1 MRKAMWMILTL
12 VLGAIAVPCAHA
24 DGVSFTCVPTESAPC
39 TVAAPTAPNVTFP
52 TPTTLVITW
61 DGQTFDIT
69 LPSGWLDTDT
79 FTWFASNDLFFISDT
94 SLGLTPPAEAAINTN
109 SPDVNDESGTLTFT
123 QGTPAMPEPGTVALM
138 LVGVG
143 LVFVI
148 RKRIARGLPQAA

>member
-1 MRKAMWMILTL
+1 MRKAMWVILTL

-24 DGVSFTCVPTESAPC
+24 DGVTFTCVPTVFVPC
-39 TVAAPTAPNVTFP
+39 VAAPTAPNVTFP

-69 LPSGWLDTDT
+69 LPSGWLDTNT
-79 FTWFASNDLFFISDT
+79 FIWFASNDQFIITDT
-94 SLGLTPPAEAAINTN
+94 SLGLSPPAEATINTN

>member
-1 MRKAMWMILTL
+1 
-12 VLGAIAVPCAHA
+12 
-24 DGVSFTCVPTESAPC
+24 
-39 TVAAPTAPNVTFP
+39 
-52 TPTTLVITW
+52 
-61 DGQTFDIT
+61 
-69 LPSGWLDTDT
+69 
-79 FTWFASNDLFFISDT
+79 
-94 SLGLTPPAEAAINTN
+94 LGLSPPAEATINTN